1 MADPESA
8 APEPEPAPGS
18 ALLEL
23 VAVMDRL
30 RSPGG
35 CPWDAEQT
43 HASLAG
49 YLLEEA
55 HEAVEAIDH
64 GDLDALREEL
74 GDVLLQ
80 VVFHARVAQE
90 QPGGWDVDDVAAGIV
105 EKLIRRHPHVFADV
119 TVSGAREVEANW
131 DAIKQAEK
139 QRTSV
144 LDGVPVA
151 LPSLARAA
159 KLVGRVDKAGL
170 EVALPTSDSLGDRLL
185 RLAAEAQRSGAD
197 PEREL
202 RVALN
207 AWLAGVRAAERTTD
221 S

>member
-1 MADPESA
+1 VADP
-8 APEPEPAPGS
+8 APAPVPGS

-90 QPGGWDVDDVAAGIV
+90 QPDGWDVDDVAAGII

-119 TVSGAREVEANW
+119 TVSGASEVEANW

-139 QRTSV
+139 QRESIV
-144 LDGVPVA
+144 DGVPVA

-159 KLVGRVDKAGL
+159 KLVGRADKAGL
-170 EVALPTSDSLGDRLL
+170 AVELPVSDSIGDRLL
-185 RLAAEAQRSGAD
+185 RLAAEAQRSGLD
-197 PEREL
+197 PESEL
-202 RVALN
+202 RAALN
-207 AWLAGVRAAERTTD
+207 TWLDTVRTTERTTR

>member
-1 MADPESA
+1 VADPVD
-8 APEPEPAPGS
+8 APGS
-18 ALLEL
+18 RLLEL

-43 HASLAG
+43 HVSLAG

-90 QPGGWDVDDVAAGIV
+90 QPGGWDVDDVADGIIA
-105 EKLIRRHPHVFADV
+105 KLIRRHPHVFADTV
-119 TVSGAREVEANW
+119 VSGASEVEANW

-139 QRTSV
+139 QRESIV
-144 LDGVPVA
+144 DGVPVA
-151 LPSLARAA
+151 LPALARAA
-159 KLVGRVDKAGL
+159 KLIGRADKAGL
-170 EVALPTSDSLGDRLL
+170 DVPVPVPSESSSIGERLL
-185 RLAAEAQRSGAD
+185 ALAAEAQRAGVD
-197 PEREL
+197 PEAEL
-202 RVALN
+202 RAALTP
-207 AWLAGVRAAERTTD
+207 WIDCVREAERRGR
-221 S
+221 

>member
-1 MADPESA
+1 
-8 APEPEPAPGS
+8 
-18 ALLEL
+18 
-23 VAVMDRL
+23 MDRL

-43 HASLAG
+43 HTSLAG

-64 GDLDALREEL
+64 DDLDALREEL

-90 QPGGWDVDDVAAGIV
+90 QPDGWDVDDVARGIIA
-105 EKLIRRHPHVFADV
+105 KLIRRHPHVFADV
-119 TVSGAREVEANW
+119 TVTGASEVAANW

-139 QRTSV
+139 QRESI

-151 LPSLARAA
+151 LPALARAA
-159 KLVGRVDKAGL
+159 KLVGRADKAGL
-170 EVALPTSDSLGDRLL
+170 DVVVPASGSVGDRLL
-185 RLAAEAQRSGAD
+185 ALAAEAQRDGLD
-197 PEREL
+197 PEAEL
-202 RVALN
+202 RATLT
-207 AWLAGVRAAERTTD
+207 AWGEAVRAAEQQRR

>member
-1 MADPESA
+1 MADPADA
-8 APEPEPAPGS
+8 AGS
-18 ALLEL
+18 RLLEL

-43 HASLAG
+43 HASLGG

-90 QPGGWDVDDVAAGIV
+90 QPGGWDVDDIAEGIIA
-105 EKLIRRHPHVFADV
+105 KLIRRHPHVFADTV
-119 TVSGAREVEANW
+119 VSGASEVEANW
-131 DAIKQAEK
+131 DAIKAAEK
-139 QRTSV
+139 QRESI

-151 LPSLARAA
+151 LPALARAA
-159 KLVGRVDKAGL
+159 KLIGRADKAGL
-170 EVALPTSDSLGDRLL
+170 DVPVPTPSETASIGERLL
-185 RLAAEAQRSGAD
+185 ALAAEAQRAGVD
-197 PEREL
+197 PEAAL
-202 RVALN
+202 RAALSD
-207 AWLAGVRAAERTTD
+207 WSGTVRAVERA
-221 S
+221 SR

>member
-1 MADPESA
+1 MTDGGPIEQRTGQGA
-8 APEPEPAPGS
+8 

-30 RSPGG
+30 RGPGG

-90 QPGGWDVDDVAAGIV
+90 QPDGWDVDDVARGIIA
-105 EKLIRRHPHVFADV
+105 KLIRRHPHVFADV
-119 TVSGAREVEANW
+119 TVSGASEVEANW

-139 QRTSV
+139 QRESI

-151 LPSLARAA
+151 LPALARAA
-159 KLVGRVDKAGL
+159 KLVGRADKAGL
-170 EVALPTSDSLGDRLL
+170 DVAVPVSGSIGDRLL
-185 RLAAEAQRSGAD
+185 ALAAEAQRAGFD
-197 PEREL
+197 PEAEL
-202 RVALN
+202 RGALT
-207 AWLAGVRAAERTTD
+207 AWGQAVRAAEQQRR

>member
-1 MADPESA
+1 MA
-8 APEPEPAPGS
+8 EPADTPGS
-18 ALLEL
+18 RLLEL

-43 HASLAG
+43 HATLAG

-90 QPGGWDVDDVAAGIV
+90 QPDGWDIDDIAAGIIA
-105 EKLIRRHPHVFADV
+105 KLIRRHPHVFADTV
-119 TVSGAREVEANW
+119 VSGASEVEANW
-131 DAIKQAEK
+131 DAIKAAEK
-139 QRTSV
+139 QRDSIA
-144 LDGVPVA
+144 DGVPVA
-151 LPSLARAA
+151 LPALARAA
-159 KLVGRVDKAGL
+159 KLIGRADKAGL
-170 EVALPTSDSLGDRLL
+170 DVAVPVPAESSSIGERLL
-185 RLAAEAQRSGAD
+185 ALAAEAQRAGVD
-197 PEREL
+197 PEAEL
-202 RVALN
+202 RAALS
-207 AWLAGVRAAERTTD
+207 AWVERVQAAERASD
-221 S
+221 